1 MNKFTDMTRRKFTSK
16 FKTQVAIAA
25 LKEQQTLAELAQ
37 KFSLHPNQISQWK
50 TAVLNGAERVFKTGL
65 QSRKSKAE
73 ECVVELVKLVGQQKM
88 ELEFLK
94 KVGMR
99 SLLGRRSM
107 DGKGR
112 ARDNA

>member
-1 MNKFTDMTRRKFTSK
+1 MTRRKFTSK

-50 TAVLNGAERVFKTGL
+50 TAFLSGAEQVFETGT
-65 QSRKSKAE
+65 KSKKTEAE
-73 ECVVELVKLVGQQKM
+73 QREEELINLIGQQKI

-94 KVGMR
+94 KKLR
-99 SLLGRRSM
+99 
-107 DGKGR
+107 
-112 ARDNA
+112 